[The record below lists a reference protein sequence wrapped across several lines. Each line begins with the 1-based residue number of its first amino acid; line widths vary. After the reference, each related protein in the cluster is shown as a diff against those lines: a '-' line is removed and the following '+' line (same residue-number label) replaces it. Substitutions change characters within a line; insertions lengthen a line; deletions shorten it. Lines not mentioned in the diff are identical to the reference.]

1 MAYNMKRIYMHIY
14 IHICIYTYI
23 AFHIYETESL
33 CCTAEI
39 NTTILNQL
47 YINKINLKSLH
58 SISFF

>member
-1 MAYNMKRIYMHIY
+1 MKRIYMHIY

-39 NTTILNQL
+39 NITILNQL